1 MFSIVYF
8 MPEPPK
14 IATAA
19 DSAPNAVNVT
29 TQKAVQQQVQQENI
43 PYVESIKINAK
54 LVQNL
59 DATYNSISNIALFSA
74 HLNPDNIIMFR
85 VESRDLQKKPFLFTI
100 IYFNKDSIEIKYSIA
115 FDASKKLRRLS
126 IMKDFL
132 GIFSTIT
139 DAYQIEIKELFRHL
153 DSMIDDVLN
162 SLSQNYSTLFNNY
175 DAMFNE
181 YNELKKINLDL
192 AASNKSLAASG
203 MVLEQK
209 NKELTEKLKSLEIY
223 SDESLMVM
231 VEEWIEAHGNSI
243 DINEFAKSYKLLPP
257 RVEQILNK
265 MVSLGYLELKG

>member
-1 MFSIVYF
+1 
-8 MPEPPK
+8 MPEPSN
-14 IATAA
+14 AA
-19 DSAPNAVNVT
+19 PAAGGGPNAVNVT

-43 PYVESIKINAK
+43 PYVESVKINAR
-54 LVQNL
+54 LVQNIG
-59 DATYNSISNIALFSA
+59 DIYKSISNIALFSA
-74 HLNPDNIIMFR
+74 QLNPDGIIMFR

-100 IYFNKDSIEIKYSIA
+100 LYFNKDSIEIKYSIA

-132 GIFSTIT
+132 GILSIIT
-139 DAYQIEIKELFRHL
+139 DAYQIETKELFRHL
-153 DSMIDDVLN
+153 DSMIEDVLN
-162 SLSQNYSTLFNNY
+162 SLSQNYSALFNNY

-203 MVLEQK
+203 MVIEQK
-209 NKELTEKLKSLEIY
+209 NKELAEKLKNLEIY
-223 SDESLMVM
+223 SDESLMIM

-243 DINEFAKSYKLLPP
+243 DINEFAKNYKLLPP